1 MNEMDRGYEKKHVAN
16 QSAAESWAL
25 GQSEIWPTNRRSAPP
40 MTLMPI
46 HVAAGAVGI
55 IIGFLALY
63 ALKGAW
69 LHRKAGMLLRG
80 FLMRR
85 SSRPDPAIQV

>member
-1 MNEMDRGYEKKHVAN
+1 
-16 QSAAESWAL
+16 
-25 GQSEIWPTNRRSAPP
+25 

-46 HVAAGAVGI
+46 HV
-55 IIGFLALY
+55 
-63 ALKGAW
+63 
-69 LHRKAGMLLRG
+69 HRKAGMLLRG